1 MWWSGI
7 HGLIIPG
14 AETSLWVKGAEW
26 KDLSIHHQI
35 LAFSRPRA
43 HTSRKRHMP
52 EIQVC
57 AKETLLSHHLVS
69 NDTSV
74 DLHLWGCG
82 WCEGGSGGVC
92 SKPYWMDVLA
102 CVRLSSRGGMS
113 SAEVGPAGE
122 GRGCFY
128 RDKRGGGDHFF
139 PGNSSN
145 MSCHRHFP
153 DSSLGESER
162 ERGGR
167 AWGWASSQG
176 GRQPT
181 KTADSS
187 RSAQEGGVGG
197 GGVSVWLCLCGC
209 ACLYVWCGCLCVW
222 GGDAVK
228 VLMSAPFASQCSR
241 LLFPSQRVQ
250 RVPGEFLHYIPFPLF
265 QECLCQDR
273 HPWVS
278 SVFF

>member
-1 MWWSGI
+1 
-7 HGLIIPG
+7 
-14 AETSLWVKGAEW
+14 
-26 KDLSIHHQI
+26 
-35 LAFSRPRA
+35 
-43 HTSRKRHMP
+43 
-52 EIQVC
+52 
-57 AKETLLSHHLVS
+57 
-69 NDTSV
+69 
-74 DLHLWGCG
+74 
-82 WCEGGSGGVC
+82 
-92 SKPYWMDVLA
+92 
-102 CVRLSSRGGMS
+102 MS

-122 GRGCFY
+122 GRWCFY
-128 RDKRGGGDHFF
+128 RDKRGGRWPFF
-139 PGNSSN
+139 SRELFKHVVSSA
-145 MSCHRHFP
+145 FP
-153 DSSLGESER
+153 WQLSWRERER

-197 GGVSVWLCLCGC
+197 CKCMTVFVWMCLSIC
-209 ACLYVWCGCLCVW
+209 VVW
-222 GGDAVK
+222 GRDAVK

-241 LLFPSQRVQ
+241 LLFQSQRVQ
-250 RVPGEFLHYIPFPLF
+250 RVPEEFLHDIPFPLF